1 MCLYGEMCVLGER
14 DRFACVSV
22 CIEMIGGCSRN
33 FKAWSAEQ
41 WWGHVRVCVCVIQD
55 TSQRDAAG
63 FGDGLKW

>member
-1 MCLYGEMCVLGER
+1 MSRHDVSRVLVRLTFILQIGWKG
-14 DRFACVSV
+14 
-22 CIEMIGGCSRN
+22 EMIGGCSRN